1 MKKVRHMS
9 RQAEK
14 GETFT
19 KLKKVIET
27 LATWKGHNNNY
38 SEANKSVCMVAMHY
52 QLSFMIS
59 KLCFPLHSLT
69 IVGAQCRAAY

>member
-1 MKKVRHMS
+1 MS